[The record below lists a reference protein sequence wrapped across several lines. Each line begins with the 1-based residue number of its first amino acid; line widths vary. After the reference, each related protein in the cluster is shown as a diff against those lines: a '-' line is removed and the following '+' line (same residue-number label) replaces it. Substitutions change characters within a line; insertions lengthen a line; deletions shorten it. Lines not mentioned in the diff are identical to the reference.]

1 MAMFGCNVNVTTNI
15 NGIAYLST
23 NGVSVSTES
32 VDFALGFRRIPK
44 IGKIVIDITNAI
56 PDGTTETLPVQF
68 TLNGNTR
75 PLTFF
80 GGTTVT
86 AADLAGTGVIE
97 VWYDWFKGIFQL
109 TSVLAP
115 TA

>member
-1 MAMFGCNVNVTTNI
+1 MFGCNINVTTNVS
-15 NGIAYLST
+15 GIPYLST

-44 IGKIVIDITNAI
+44 IGKVVIRIVNAI
-56 PDGTTETLPVQF
+56 PDGTTGTLPVRF

-75 PLTFF
+75 DLTFF
-80 GGTTVT
+80 GGDSVT
-86 AADLAGTGVIE
+86 AADLTGAGIIE
-97 VWYDWFKGIFQL
+97 AWYDWFNGIFQI